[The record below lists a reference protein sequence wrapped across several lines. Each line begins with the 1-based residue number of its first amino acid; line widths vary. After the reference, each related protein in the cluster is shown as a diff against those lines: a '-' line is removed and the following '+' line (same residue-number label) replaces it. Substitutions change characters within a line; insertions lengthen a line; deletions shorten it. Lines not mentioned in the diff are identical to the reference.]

1 MSSESTPPGAPLPRA
16 TYRLQLNADFGFD
29 DAAALADYF
38 AALGVSH
45 LYLSP
50 ILEAT
55 PGSTHGYD
63 VVNPERLSR
72 SLGGDAG
79 YDRLTSALDERGLG
93 QLLDIVPNHMAIGPQ
108 NPWWWDVLENG
119 PSSYFAD
126 YFDVDWSVPE
136 ERLRD
141 KVMLPILGDH
151 SGRVIEAGEL
161 RLVREGAVFLLRYHE
176 HEFPAAPRSLSEILA
191 RAAARAANAEL
202 SFLADAHA
210 ALPLPTARNRE
221 DQDRRH
227 RDKQVLKRLLA
238 KLLLEQPELATA
250 IDTELDA
257 LNADPDALD
266 EFLGR
271 QNYRLAYWRAAAR
284 DLGYRRFFD
293 VSSLVGTSVEN
304 PNVFAA
310 THGVIRRLIER
321 GSVHGLR
328 VDHIDGLR
336 APLDYLTRL
345 RSVAKNAWIV
355 VEKILEP
362 GEALREE
369 WPIDG
374 TTGYDFLNELNGL
387 FVKASSL
394 PELCEFYAEFSG
406 ETREFA
412 ELSREKK
419 RQVLEALLG
428 SDLNRLAALF
438 LSICEK
444 NRRFRDYSRHEV
456 HEVLRE
462 TLAAFPVYRTYVEPA
477 RGRVTDQ
484 DRAAIHTAIE
494 SAKAARPDLD
504 AALFDFEEQ
513 ILTLG
518 VTGEAENELVARFQ
532 QTSGPVMAKG
542 VEDTAFYAYLPFIAL
557 NEVGGAPGHLLEP
570 DAFHAACVERQSRYP
585 RALLATS
592 THDTKRSE
600 DVRARLAVLSEIP
613 GEWRAAVSRWSVL
626 NERHRTSEWPSRN
639 AEYLLYQTLVGAFPL
654 DAERAK
660 AYLLK
665 AAREEKQH
673 TSWTKSNPDYEAAL
687 TSFVDRA
694 LADPDFLADLER
706 FTRPLITPG
715 RINSLSQTLIKLTAP
730 GVPDLYQGSELWDLS
745 LVDPDNRRPV
755 DYRLRQR
762 LLAECPGLTPEA
774 ALARSEEGLPKLW
787 LIERV
792 LRARRES
799 AELFGAAH
807 EPVTVRGKFL
817 EHVVAFQR
825 GNGLVAVA
833 QRLPV
838 TRGDDWSNTVLELPR
853 GEYRSVLSGDSI
865 EGGSRP
871 IAEILRRFP
880 VEMLRL
886 TRS

>member
-1 MSSESTPPGAPLPRA
+1 MSSEAVPPGAPEPRA
-16 TYRLQLNADFGFD
+16 TYRLQLNPEFGFD
-29 DAAALADYF
+29 DAAQLADYF
-38 AALGVSH
+38 EALGVSH
-45 LYLSP
+45 VYLSP
-50 ILEAT
+50 ILQAT

-63 VVNPERLSR
+63 VVDPESLNVE
-72 SLGGDAG
+72 LGGDAA
-79 YDRLTSALDERGLG
+79 YERMTQALSERRIG

-119 PSSYFAD
+119 PSSFYAG
-126 YFDVDWSVPE
+126 YFDVEWSVPE

-141 KVMLPILGDH
+141 KVLLPILGDH
-151 SGRVIEAGEL
+151 SGRVIEAGEI
-161 RLVREGAVFLLRYHE
+161 RLAREGASFLLRYFDHQ
-176 HEFPAAPRSLSEILA
+176 FPAAPRSLSEILG
-191 RAAARAANAEL
+191 RAAARAASTEL
-202 SFLADAHA
+202 AFLADAHA
-210 ALPLPTARNRE
+210 ALPLPTARTPE

-227 RDKQVLKRLLA
+227 RDKQVLKRMLA
-238 KLLLEQPELATA
+238 KLLLEEPELAAA
-250 IDTELDA
+250 IDTEIEA

-271 QNYRLAYWRAAAR
+271 QNYRLAFWRAAAR

-293 VSSLVGTSVEN
+293 VSTLVGTSVESAR
-304 PNVFAA
+304 VFSA
-310 THGVIRRLIER
+310 THGLIRKLIER
-321 GSVHGLR
+321 GSVQGLR

-345 RSVAKNAWIV
+345 RSLAKNAWIL

-362 GEALREE
+362 GEALRAD

-387 FVKASSL
+387 FVNPASL
-394 PELCEFYAEFSG
+394 PEVYAFYAEFTG
-406 ETREFA
+406 ESREFS
-412 ELSREKK
+412 ELAREKK
-419 RQVLEALLG
+419 RQVLVQLLG
-428 SDLNRLAALF
+428 SDLNRLSALF

-462 TLAAFPVYRTYVEPA
+462 TLAAFPVYRTYVEPE
-477 RGRVTDQ
+477 RGKVSDE

-518 VTGEAENELVARFQ
+518 VTGEAETELVARFQ
-532 QTSGPVMAKG
+532 QTSSPVMAKG
-542 VEDTAFYAYLPFIAL
+542 VEDTAFYSYLPFVAL
-557 NEVGGAPGHLLEP
+557 NEVGGAPGHLL
-570 DAFHAACVERQSRYP
+570 DTAAFHATCAERQARYP

-600 DVRARLAVLSEIP
+600 DVRARLSALSEIP
-613 GEWRAAVSRWSVL
+613 GEWRAAVLRWSAQ
-626 NERHRTSEWPSRN
+626 NERHRTGEWPSRN
-639 AEYLLYQTLVGAFPL
+639 AEYLFYQTLVGAYPL

-673 TSWTKSNPDYEAAL
+673 TSWTESNADYEAAL
-687 TSFVDRA
+687 SSFIERVLGDA
-694 LADPDFLADLER
+694 DFLADLER

-745 LVDPDNRRPV
+745 LVDPDNRRAV

-762 LLAECPGLTPEA
+762 LLAECPELTPEA
-774 ALARSEEGLPKLW
+774 ALARSDEGLPKLW
-787 LIERV
+787 LIQRV

-799 AELFGAAH
+799 PEPFDQAH
-807 EPVTVRGKFL
+807 EPLTVRGKFSG
-817 EHVVAFQR
+817 HVVAFQR
-825 GNGLVAVA
+825 GNGLIAVA

-838 TRGDDWSNTVLELPR
+838 TRGDDWSNTVLELPT
-853 GEYRSVLSGDSI
+853 GDWRSVLSGAAVD
-865 EGGSRP
+865 GGSRP
-871 IAEILRRFP
+871 VAEILGQFP
-880 VEMLRL
+880 VELLR
-886 TRS
+886 RAD

>member
-1 MSSESTPPGAPLPRA
+1 MSSEAAPFAAPVPRA
-16 TYRLQLNADFGFD
+16 SYRLQLNAGFGFD

-38 AALGVSH
+38 EALGVSH
-45 LYLSP
+45 VYLSP

-63 VVNPERLSR
+63 VVNPERLSLE
-72 SLGGDAG
+72 LGGDAG
-79 YDRLTSALDERGLG
+79 YDRLTSALSERGLG

-119 PSSYFAD
+119 PSSYYAG
-126 YFDVDWSVPE
+126 YFDVEWSVPE

-141 KVMLPILGDH
+141 KVLLPILGDH

-161 RLVREGAVFLLRYHE
+161 RLVREGAGFLLRYHE
-176 HEFPAAPRSLSEILA
+176 HEFPAAPRSLSEVLG
-191 RAAARAANAEL
+191 RAAARAADPEL
-202 SFLADAHA
+202 AFLAEAHA
-210 ALPLPTARNRE
+210 ALPLPTTRTPE

-238 KLLLEQPELATA
+238 KLLLDAPELEAA
-250 IDTELDA
+250 IDTELEA

-304 PNVFAA
+304 PGVFAA
-310 THGVIRRLIER
+310 THGVIRRLVER

-336 APLDYLTRL
+336 APLDYLIRL
-345 RSVAKNAWIV
+345 RGLAKNAWIL

-362 GEALREE
+362 GETLRPE

-374 TTGYDFLNELNGL
+374 TTGYDFLNELNGV

-394 PELCEFYAEFSG
+394 PELGAFYAEFSG

-412 ELSREKK
+412 ELTRETKQ
-419 RQVLEALLG
+419 QVLGALLG

-462 TLAAFPVYRTYVEPA
+462 TLAAFPVYRTYVDPG
-477 RGRVTDQ
+477 RGKVSDE
-484 DRAAIHTAIE
+484 DRAAIRTAIDA
-494 SAKAARPDLD
+494 AKAARPDLD

-518 VTGEAENELVARFQ
+518 VTGDAESELVARFQ
-532 QTSGPVMAKG
+532 QTSSPVMAKG
-542 VEDTAFYAYLPFIAL
+542 VEDTAFYAYLPFVAL
-557 NEVGGAPGHLLEP
+557 NEVGGAPGHLLGV
-570 DAFHAACVERQSRYP
+570 DGFHAACAERQARYP

-600 DVRARLAVLSEIP
+600 DVRARLCTLSEIP
-613 GEWRAAVSRWSVL
+613 NEWRQAVGRWSAQ
-626 NERHRTSEWPSRN
+626 NQRHRRGEWPSRN

-665 AAREEKQH
+665 AAREEKRH
-673 TSWTKSNPDYEAAL
+673 TSWTESNPDYEAAL
-687 TSFVDRA
+687 SSFVDGVLGDR
-694 LADPDFLADLER
+694 DFLAELER
-706 FTRPLITPG
+706 FTQPLIAAG

-745 LVDPDNRRPV
+745 LVDPDNRRAV
-755 DYRLRQR
+755 DYGLRKR
-762 LLAECPGLTPEA
+762 LLAECPELTAEA
-774 ALARSEEGLPKLW
+774 ALARSDEGLPKLW
-787 LIERV
+787 LIQRV
-792 LRARRES
+792 LRARRE
-799 AELFGAAH
+799 APELFDGAH
-807 EPVTVRGKFL
+807 EPVTASGKFS

-825 GNGLVAVA
+825 GSELVAIA
-833 QRLPV
+833 QRLPL
-838 TRGDDWSNTVLELPR
+838 TRGDDWSSTEVELPR
-853 GEYRSVLSGDSI
+853 GEYRGVLSGDAV
-865 EGGSRP
+865 EGGARP

-880 VEMLRL
+880 VELLR
-886 TRS
+886 RVH